1 MYSNYNI
8 PQYSRNMQSYSSPR
22 YSTYSTPNNSDRFI
36 GGGFVAPFLL
46 GGIAGSLLTRPNY
59 PIYAPG
65 PPIGFY
71 PPPRPYPY
79 YSSTYNYY

>member
-8 PQYSRNMQSYSSPR
+8 PQYHRNMQSYR
-22 YSTYSTPNNSDRFI
+22 TQNYTYPNNNGDRLFL

-59 PIYAPG
+59 PIYQPG
-65 PPIGFY
+65 PIY
-71 PPPRPYPY
+71 YPPRPYPY
-79 YSSTYNYY
+79 YNNYYY

>member
-1 MYSNYNI
+1 MYSKYNI
-8 PQYSRNMQSYSSPR
+8 PQYPRNMQSYR
-22 YSTYSTPNNSDRFI
+22 TQNYTHHVNNDGDRLFF
-36 GGGFVAPFLL
+36 GGGFAAPFLL
-46 GGIAGSLLTRPNY
+46 GGIAGSLLSRPNY

-71 PPPRPYPY
+71 PPRPYPY